1 MESFINENHPINF
14 ADMERW
20 NAKSLL
26 TQFHIAKEIDGW
38 FARGMRAL
46 SFYLWYVPLAILL
59 HWFTDHRYLKNSS
72 AVVVSFTRTKK
83 TNHQKDLWFDNTFY
97 EFFSWWNP
105 CPFHMRVIRYV
116 WWSWARMHLASLYA
130 AAANIVAVSP
140 RPADVSSY
148 TVSL

>member
-1 MESFINENHPINF
+1 MKCKEFTYSIPYRKRNRWVICP
-14 ADMERW
+14 W
-20 NAKSLL
+20 NARLIVLFMVRPSSNFIALIHRSHILKK
-26 TQFHIAKEIDGW
+26 QFCCCGLFHTG
-38 FARGMRAL
+38 
-46 SFYLWYVPLAILL
+46 
-59 HWFTDHRYLKNSS
+59 
-72 AVVVSFTRTKK
+72 TKK